1 MKEFL
6 ATHTIS
12 TVEELDR
19 FLAQTA
25 TGNTETRKSLLQ
37 YYRKQGRVVPVRRGL
52 YLVVPAGMA
61 PDAVPVDPYL
71 IAAKSAPDA
80 LIAYHSALEVHGRAY
95 STFSTVS
102 FFSARLRGAF
112 SFGGYSFRSVSP
124 PAALRDAAEEQHGVV
139 RRNRS
144 GVDLAVTGLERTLV
158 DVLDRPLLS
167 GGWEEVWRS
176 LEAVEFFDLDAV
188 VAYALL
194 LKNGATAAKV
204 GFFLTQ
210 HRGALMAE
218 DRHLAPLLKLRP
230 RQPQYWERAKRH
242 GGKLDK
248 EWNIIVPEEILRR
261 TWEEVA

>member
-6 ATHTIS
+6 TTRAVF
-12 TVEELDR
+12 TVEELDS
-19 FLAQTA
+19 AA
-25 TGNTETRKSLLQ
+25 AKNKGTRNSLLQ
-37 YYRKQGRVVPVRRGL
+37 YFRKQGRIVPVRRGL

-61 PDAVPVDPYL
+61 PDAALVDPYL
-71 IAAKSAPDA
+71 IAAKAAPDA
-80 LIAYHSALEVHGRAY
+80 VIGYHSALEVHGRAY
-95 STFSTVS
+95 STFSTVT
-102 FFSARLRGAF
+102 FFSARLRGEF
-112 SFGGYSFRSVSP
+112 SFRGYSFRPVLP
-124 PAALRDAAEEQHGVV
+124 PAALRDAAEGQNGVV
-139 RRNRS
+139 RRNRA

-188 VAYALL
+188 VAYTLL
-194 LKNGATAAKV
+194 LNNGATAAKV

-210 HRGALMAE
+210 HKEALMVE

-230 RQPQYWERAKRH
+230 RQPQYWERAKRN
-242 GGKLDK
+242 GGKLNG

-261 TWEEVA
+261 SWEEVA